1 MNEGLVKIILALI
14 ALLSTIITY
23 VLVPYIKS
31 KTTEKERSNIYTLVM
46 LAVQAAEQ
54 IYLQP
59 GQGKKKK
66 EYVINYLNSK
76 GIKLTVE
83 DLDMMIEAAVKELNI
98 WQEQLLPLEIA
109 LE

>member
-23 VLVPYIKS
+23 VLVPYLRS
-31 KTTEKERSNIYTLVM
+31 KTTEKQRSNIYTLVM

-54 IYLQP
+54 IYIKQGE
-59 GQGKKKK
+59 GQKKK
-66 EYVINYLNSK
+66 EYVIGYLSSK
-76 GIKLTVE
+76 GIKLTIE

-98 WQEQLLPLEIA
+98 WQEQLLL
-109 LE
+109 